1 MSPILSRLNWAQGFG
16 RRPFVP
22 SGSAIFNNIED
33 YFSTYNYY
41 GAAVNAS
48 YIQEFVG
55 APTPST
61 DCPFT
66 GEGEGYNSIEFG
78 LNKTIEITQNG
89 RFNFGSNTSFTVE
102 WWEKRF
108 PLNSGSA
115 IEKDPYM
122 TVMDIGGTSAGLFI
136 GLNGTNQGKYYITIG
151 NGGTVLA
158 TEGTGVAADSGW
170 HHYALAVDGLGG
182 NLTQFKFFRDGVETA
197 GTTTNS
203 TDWGA
208 SNSDW
213 TVGGQKAYPQNYNF
227 QGRISNFRVTS
238 GICRYKS
245 NFSVPTKPFSD
256 WADGTNINTLFVCCK
271 SASVLGA
278 DGDIFANG
286 GLTKKTRVKYFD
298 EGGMVWIKSRTQ
310 GNAHFIIDTVRG
322 HTKYLE
328 IGNSA
333 QGTDTGGVVAM
344 SGDGFSVGSDLR
356 VNNSGY
362 FYTSW
367 SFAKNSK
374 IFDLIEYTGN
384 GATSRYI
391 DHSLD
396 GKPGFLLIKNLDQSN
411 NGWVAIHRNAES
423 QTATPSQGV
432 CQWNDSS
439 GTIWNLGD
447 TPDAQYPSLGGPV
460 NKTNQFHVT
469 SNWNNYETSSG
480 AGYLGTNNNG
490 EKYIAYVF
498 AHDESD
504 TGMIRCGH
512 FSTDSGGNSAP
523 NNISYNDIGWEPQ
536 WIMTK
541 KVCENSGSTKLLFL
555 QSSTD
560 PLAFT
565 ATPGTISYTGSAM
578 SASSDSPF
586 ASSGSV
592 TFTGNQSNNIKIQ
605 GPANGGGTDLQFGT
619 GAFTVECWIKTTAQ
633 EGWIMN
639 NCYNG
644 NGISI
649 AISQDAQQG
658 SGYVGKVE
666 FCEKVNGSVN
676 GHTFSANTVND
687 GQWHHIAMSRTAN
700 GSSTSCFVDGVSVG
714 SHGGT
719 TNHNGTE
726 DCFFGRNK
734 GTTNTAFVGQISNFR
749 ITNTHLYGGNFTPS
763 TTPLTETGGY
773 AATSGDWEIWDD
785 KRGVGLYTRYLRA
798 NNSDTEQGMLGG
810 KSVSFRARGFRFT
823 GFDQGKRYIYVA
835 IRKGLMG
842 DPKDSKRKAI
852 DLFALARGG
861 SSTSTYHGNNGGFIT
876 QVADGGETT
885 EATGQQAYTTPGS
898 YTWTCPAN
906 VTKVHAV
913 CIGGGGG
920 GESDDFKAGGG
931 GGLGWKNNIP
941 VVAGQTYTV
950 VVGDGGTQ
958 SAAGGNDGGD
968 SYFIDVNTVKGGKG
982 KGADQG
988 GGDFVGDGG
997 GNGGTFHTYGGGGGA
1012 GGYSGDGNSET
1023 GGSAGRGSANGLTGG
1038 GAGGG
1043 GVGIMGE
1050 GASGANKPWNNNY
1063 GQTMEGGGGGSGGAD
1078 GTDGVCP
1085 TFSGGYSGGVTG
1097 GPGGNYGGG
1106 AGGCSGSPE
1115 TKLAGNGGKGAVR
1128 LIWGEG
1134 RAFPATNTAD
1144 QPANQG
1150 TSTAVKSYGFAPDM
1164 GFLLQSYDSSG
1175 GARETFSRVSGT
1187 SSNANVGNSAM
1198 QTKWDLDGIIAS
1210 VDSSWNKWPM
1220 NGGNSGGNNLG
1231 SNDIIWTWRRA
1242 KGFFDTCTWYSNGND
1257 NEPYP
1262 HNLGA
1267 VPEMI
1272 WYRRLDGNM
1281 EGMFVYH
1288 KDFFQQSQYAV
1299 TGQQGIWTG
1308 SGVWGDGTVP
1318 HTTTHFTMGSTAGNN
1333 YWNAAYLFATNP
1345 GISKVGSY
1353 ETLSNGDPQNIDCG
1367 FTTGV
1372 RALLIKRMTNIPA
1385 GDPSVGGWFC
1395 FDTARGMATSGVTS
1409 GSTTFVSSTG
1419 DMLKIQGPN
1428 NGGGNGL
1435 QFGTGAYTIEFW
1447 IKTTA
1452 NAGWIMFNAG
1462 SNTGFRICI
1471 GSNGSTGNDGKIQL
1485 NEQVSNA
1492 DDYTS
1497 SSSTVNNGQ
1506 WHHVAISR
1514 PAGGSPKIFI
1524 DGTHE
1529 ATGSSGRNCNS
1540 NDDCWIGRRQSGG
1553 GYALNGQLSNFRVT
1567 GAALYT
1573 SNFTPSTSPLTQTG
1587 DTKLLFCQSDTD
1599 ALASTVTPGTI
1610 SYTGGTVAA
1619 SSDNPFSSA
1628 VSPYMRLDNRDAQ
1641 TSSTWVKKTDEGFRI
1656 ESGNQLN
1663 VAGGQKYIYYAIA

>member
-22 SGSAIFNNIED
+22 SGSAIFNSIED

-41 GAAVNAS
+41 GAGAS
-48 YIQEFVG
+48 VPYIQEFVG

-66 GEGEGYNSIEFG
+66 GEGEGYNSVEFG
-78 LNKTIEITQNG
+78 LNKTIEITQSG
-89 RFNFGSNTSFTVE
+89 RFGFGSNISFTVE

-170 HHYALAVDGLGG
+170 HHYALAVDALGS

-245 NFSVPTKPFSD
+245 NFSAPTKPFSD
-256 WADGTNINTLFVCCK
+256 WADGTNTNTLFVCCK
-271 SASVLGA
+271 SNNVLGA
-278 DGDIFANG
+278 DGDIFTNG

-310 GNAHFIIDTVRG
+310 GNAHFLIDTVRG
-322 HTKYLE
+322 HQKYLE
-328 IGNSA
+328 IGNNA

-344 SGDGFSVGSDLR
+344 TGDGFSIGSDVR

-374 IFDLIEYTGN
+374 LFDLVEYTGN

-396 GKPGFLLIKNLDQSN
+396 GKPGFLLIKNLDQSGT
-411 NGWVAIHRNAES
+411 GWVAIHKNAEKS
-423 QTATPSQGV
+423 ATPGQGV
-432 CQWNDSS
+432 CQWNDST
-439 GTIWNLGD
+439 GTIWDLGD
-447 TPDAQYPSLGGPV
+447 TPDAQYPSLGGPD

-469 SNWNNYETSSG
+469 SNWNNWENSSG
-480 AGYLGTNNNG
+480 SGYMGTNNNG

-504 TGMIRCGH
+504 TGMIRCGY
-512 FSTDSGGNSAP
+512 FNTDGNGSSAP
-523 NNISYNDIGWEPQ
+523 QNISYNDLGWEPQ

-541 KVCENSGSTKLLFL
+541 EVCDNT
-555 QSSTD
+555 
-560 PLAFT
+560 
-565 ATPGTISYTGSAM
+565 TGY
-578 SASSDSPF
+578 
-586 ASSGSV
+586 
-592 TFTGNQSNNIKIQ
+592 Q
-605 GPANGGGTDLQFGT
+605 
-619 GAFTVECWIKTTAQ
+619 
-633 EGWIMN
+633 
-639 NCYNG
+639 
-644 NGISI
+644 
-649 AISQDAQQG
+649 
-658 SGYVGKVE
+658 
-666 FCEKVNGSVN
+666 
-676 GHTFSANTVND
+676 
-687 GQWHHIAMSRTAN
+687 
-700 GSSTSCFVDGVSVG
+700 TS
-714 SHGGT
+714 
-719 TNHNGTE
+719 
-726 DCFFGRNK
+726 
-734 GTTNTAFVGQISNFR
+734 
-749 ITNTHLYGGNFTPS
+749 
-763 TTPLTETGGY
+763 
-773 AATSGDWEIWDD
+773 SGDWEIWDD
-785 KRGVGLYTRYLRA
+785 KRGVGTYTRYLRA

-810 KSVSFRARGFRFT
+810 KTLSFRPRGFRFT
-823 GFDQGKRYIYVA
+823 GFGTEKRYIYIA

-842 DPKDSKRKAI
+842 DPKDTKRKAI
-852 DLFALARGG
+852 DLFALARGA

-885 EATGQQAYTTPGS
+885 EATGQQAYLTPGS

-913 CIGGGGG
+913 CIGAGGGG
-920 GESDDFKAGGG
+920 TSSSGNFEAGGG

-941 VVAGQTYTV
+941 VIAGQTYTV
-950 VVGDGGTQ
+950 VVGDHGPQHTQ
-958 SAAGGNDGGD
+958 GSDGDD
-968 SYFIDVNTVKGGKG
+968 SYFINATTVKGGGG
-982 KGADQG
+982 KGNNQG

-997 GNGGTFHTYGGGGGA
+997 GNGGAHQTYGGGGGA

-1043 GVGIMGE
+1043 GVGVLGE
-1050 GASGANKPWNNNY
+1050 GSSGTNSAINNTY
-1063 GQTMEGGGGGSGGAD
+1063 GATMPGGIGGSGGAN
-1078 GTDGVCP
+1078 GTSGTVP
-1085 TFSGGYSGGVTG
+1085 TFSGGYSGGVFG
-1097 GPGGNYGGG
+1097 GPGGDYGGG
-1106 AGGCSGSPE
+1106 GG
-1115 TKLAGNGGKGAVR
+1115 GNVSSSYGTNQSALGAPGAVR
-1128 LIWGEG
+1128 LIWGDG

-1164 GFLLQSYDSSG
+1164 GFLLHSYDSSG

-1187 SSNANVGNSAM
+1187 SSNANVGSSVM
-1198 QTKWDLDGIIAS
+1198 QTKWDLDGQISS
-1210 VDSSWNKWPM
+1210 VDSSVNKWPM

-1242 KGFFDTCTWYSNGND
+1242 KGFFDTCTWYSNGNA

-1262 HNLGA
+1262 HNLGV

-1299 TGQQGIWTG
+1299 TGYQAIYTG
-1308 SGVWGDGTVP
+1308 SNVWGDGTVP
-1318 HTTTHFTMGSTAGNN
+1318 HTTTHFTMGDTAGNN
-1333 YWNAAYLFATNP
+1333 YWNVAYLFATNP

-1395 FDTARGMATSGVTS
+1395 FDTARGMATSGATS
-1409 GSTTFVSSTG
+1409 GSTTFSGNVS
-1419 DMLKIQGPN
+1419 DVLKIQGPS

-1462 SNTGFRICI
+1462 SNTGIRISV
-1471 GSNGSTGNDGKIQL
+1471 GKNGSTGGGFDGRIDV
-1485 NEQVSNA
+1485 NEQVANN
-1492 DDYTS
+1492 DQYTES
-1497 SSSTVNNGQ
+1497 GTNVSDGQ

-1514 PAGGSPKIFI
+1514 PAGGQLKLWV
-1524 DGTHE
+1524 DG
-1529 ATGSSGRNCNS
+1529 ADQGTGSSNGRNWS
-1540 NDDCWIGRRQSGG
+1540 STDDCWIGRRQSGG

-1567 GAALYT
+1567 DSALYT
-1573 SNFTPSTSPLTQTG
+1573 APFTPSTSPLTQTVN
-1587 DTKLLFCQSDTD
+1587 TKLLFLQSDTD
-1599 ALASTVTPGTI
+1599 PLASTVTPGTI
-1610 SYTGGTVAA
+1610 NYTGGTMTATA
-1619 SSDNPFSSA
+1619 DNPFSSA
-1628 VSPYMRLDNRDAQ
+1628 VSPYMRLDNKDAQ

>member
-66 GEGEGYNSIEFG
+66 GEGEGYNSVEFG

-122 TVMDIGGTSAGLFI
+122 TVMDIGGTSGGLLI

-256 WADGTNINTLFVCCK
+256 WADGTNTNTLFVCCK

-344 SGDGFSVGSDLR
+344 TGDGFSVGSDLR

-396 GKPGFLLIKNLDQSN
+396 GKPGFLLIKNLDQSGT
-411 NGWVAIHRNAES
+411 GWVAIHKNAE
-423 QTATPSQGV
+423 QAATPGQGV
-432 CQWNDSS
+432 CQWNDST
-439 GTIWNLGD
+439 GTIWNIGD
-447 TPDAQYPSLGGPV
+447 TPADNYPSLGGPD
-460 NKTNQFHVT
+460 NRTNQFHVT
-469 SNWNNYETSSG
+469 SNWNNWENSSG
-480 AGYLGTNNNG
+480 SGYMGTNNNG

-498 AHDESD
+498 AHDESEN
-504 TGMIRCGH
+504 GMIRCGY
-512 FSTDSGGNSAP
+512 FNTDGNGTAPANTGNSG
-523 NNISYNDIGWEPQ
+523 YTDLGWEPQ

-541 KVCENSGSTKLLFL
+541 EVCEDT
-555 QSSTD
+555 
-560 PLAFT
+560 
-565 ATPGTISYTGSAM
+565 TGY
-578 SASSDSPF
+578 P
-586 ASSGSV
+586 
-592 TFTGNQSNNIKIQ
+592 T
-605 GPANGGGTDLQFGT
+605 
-619 GAFTVECWIKTTAQ
+619 
-633 EGWIMN
+633 
-639 NCYNG
+639 
-644 NGISI
+644 
-649 AISQDAQQG
+649 
-658 SGYVGKVE
+658 
-666 FCEKVNGSVN
+666 
-676 GHTFSANTVND
+676 
-687 GQWHHIAMSRTAN
+687 
-700 GSSTSCFVDGVSVG
+700 
-714 SHGGT
+714 
-719 TNHNGTE
+719 
-726 DCFFGRNK
+726 
-734 GTTNTAFVGQISNFR
+734 
-749 ITNTHLYGGNFTPS
+749 
-763 TTPLTETGGY
+763 
-773 AATSGDWEIWDD
+773 TSGDWEIWDD

-798 NNSDTEQGMLGG
+798 NNSDTEQGMMGG
-810 KSVSFRARGFRFT
+810 KSASFRARGFRFT
-823 GFDQGKRYIYVA
+823 NFGNGRRFIYVA

-885 EATGQQAYTTPGS
+885 EATGQQEYTTPGS

-906 VTKVHAV
+906 VTKVSAV
-913 CIGGGGG
+913 SIGGGGG

-941 VVAGQTYTV
+941 VIPGQTYTV

-968 SYFIDVNTVKGGKG
+968 SYFINATTVKGGKG
-982 KGADQG
+982 KGANQG

-997 GNGGTFHTYGGGGGA
+997 GNGGTYHTYGGGGGA

-1050 GASGANKPWNNNY
+1050 GSSGANKPWNNNY

-1078 GTDGVCP
+1078 GTDGTCP

-1115 TKLAGNGGKGAVR
+1115 TKLSGNGGKGAVR

-1164 GFLLQSYDSSG
+1164 GFFLHSYDSSG

-1198 QTKWDLDGIIAS
+1198 QTKWDLDGQIAS

-1231 SNDIIWTWRRA
+1231 SNDIVWTWRRA

-1288 KDFFQQSQYAV
+1288 KDFFQQSQYAA

-1308 SGVWGDGTVP
+1308 SSVWGDGTVP
-1318 HTTTHFTMGSTAGNN
+1318 HTTTHFTMGNTAGNN

-1385 GDPSVGGWFC
+1385 NDPSVGGWFC
-1395 FDTARGMATSGVTS
+1395 FDTARGMATSGATS

-1462 SNTGFRICI
+1462 SNTGIRISV
-1471 GSNGSTGNDGKIQL
+1471 GKNGTLGGGFNGRIDV
-1485 NEQVSNA
+1485 NEQVANN
-1492 DDYTS
+1492 DQYTES
-1497 SSSTVNNGQ
+1497 GVSVNDGQ

-1514 PAGGSPKIFI
+1514 PAGGQMKLWV
-1524 DGTHE
+1524 DGAHQG
-1529 ATGSSGRNCNS
+1529 TGASNGRNWNS
-1540 NDDCWIGRRQSGG
+1540 NEDCWIGRRQSGG
-1553 GYALNGQLSNFRVT
+1553 GYALDGQISNLRVT
-1567 GAALYT
+1567 GSALYT
-1573 SNFTPSTSPLTQTG
+1573 APFTPSTSPLTQTAN
-1587 DTKLLFCQSDTD
+1587 TKLLCLQSDTD
-1599 ALASTVTPGTI
+1599 PLASTVTPGTI
-1610 SYTGGTVAA
+1610 SYTGGTMSAT
-1619 SSDNPFSSA
+1619 SDNPFSSA
-1628 VSPYMRLDNRDAQ
+1628 VSPYMRLDDKQPQ